1 MWVNIQM
8 IWLASIYR
16 LHGYLFL
23 VAAGGHSG
31 RGDHYR
37 VRACLFLI
45 IMIIVMI
52 RLRMIITMIIM
63 FIIIIINMIRL
74 GMILKENHYDDA
86 WVIRRDIII
95 AITILSS
102 D

>member
-52 RLRMIITMIIM
+52 RLW
-63 FIIIIINMIRL
+63 
-74 GMILKENHYDDA
+74 MILQENHHDDA
-86 WVIRRDIII
+86 WVIWRDIII

>member
-23 VAAGGHSG
+23 VAARGHSG

-52 RLRMIITMIIM
+52 RL
-63 FIIIIINMIRL
+63 
-74 GMILKENHYDDA
+74 GMILRENQHDDA
-86 WVIRRDIII
+86 WVIQKDIII

-102 D
+102 N

>member
-8 IWLASIYR
+8 ICLASIYR

-23 VAAGGHSG
+23 GVAGGHSG

-52 RLRMIITMIIM
+52 RL
-63 FIIIIINMIRL
+63 
-74 GMILKENHYDDA
+74 GMILQENHYDDA
-86 WVIRRDIII
+86 WVIRRDLII

>member
-23 VAAGGHSG
+23 VAARGHSG

-52 RLRMIITMIIM
+52 RLRIYDYYDDHYVY
-63 FIIIIINMIRL
+63 
-74 GMILKENHYDDA
+74 HYDQHNQA
-86 WVIRRDIII
+86 WDDSARKS
-95 AITILSS
+95 L
-102 D
+102 